1 MAKKKTKS
9 ITLDENLLEWYDKQE
24 NASEE
29 IRKAIRIYKML
40 KEELNSDE
48 IQFRTKKAVKYYKE
62 IEKEFDKKL
71 GINMEKNIEKS
82 KNKSANNKSKTDKT
96 KGNKEVKDEEDP
108 LEKKLDNI

>member
-71 GINMEKNIEKS
+71 GINMEKS
-82 KNKSANNKSKTDKT
+82 KNKSANNKSKTEKT
-96 KGNKEVKDEEDP
+96 KGNKEVKYEEDP